1 MECLIPHI
9 RSLLLLMGILA
20 LGRPCLFNRIIYD
33 DPEIFNGLFW
43 VILIYLAAKTGGV
56 NERGTPSP
64 GGGPLMGSLPPTAN
78 LTGFQNDIYGTGCK
92 DRVFCI
98 FAGMVILLAL
108 NICRF

>member
-56 NERGTPSP
+56 NARGTPSS
-64 GGGPLMGSLPPTAN
+64 GGGPDG
-78 LTGFQNDIYGTGCK
+78 
-92 DRVFCI
+92 
-98 FAGMVILLAL
+98 
-108 NICRF
+108 